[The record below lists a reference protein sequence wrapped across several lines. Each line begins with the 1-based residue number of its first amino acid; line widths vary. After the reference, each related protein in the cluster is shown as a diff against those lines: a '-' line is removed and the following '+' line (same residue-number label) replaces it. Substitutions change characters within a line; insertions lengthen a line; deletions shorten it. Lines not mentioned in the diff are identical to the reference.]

1 MVPNAAESTCQ
12 APRMNVVRERCPN
25 VAEQVAF
32 GNHVCPLVC
41 SVGSDVHVA
50 DVQVADVHDAQWLE
64 LKVQSFAH
72 QEAVQRSSW

>member
-12 APRMNVVRERCPN
+12 APRMNDVRERCPN

-41 SVGSDVHVA
+41 SLGSDVHVA
-50 DVQVADVHDAQWLE
+50 DVQDAQ
-64 LKVQSFAH
+64 
-72 QEAVQRSSW
+72 